1 MATNMATKRPPAGRT
16 LRTAA
21 PLAAT
26 IRPARA
32 ADRADLLALV
42 RAYYRFDGIR
52 FSRAL
57 VEPALTL
64 LLGRPALGRV
74 WIMREGARPVGYVIL
89 TFNFDLEFG
98 GLEGLVTDLFVH
110 ANWRGQG
117 LGRAALATVDD
128 FCRRAHIRT
137 VELQVPERN
146 RQAQAF
152 YLLLGFRSLPRM
164 VFSRVV
170 K

>member
-1 MATNMATKRPPAGRT
+1 MPTTRPPSRRAPRPAVT
-16 LRTAA
+16 PAA
-21 PLAAT
+21 IA

-32 ADRADLLALV
+32 ADHADLLGLV

-74 WIMREGARPVGYVIL
+74 WIMRAGARPVGYVIL

-110 ANWRGQG
+110 AQWRGQG

-137 VELQVPERN
+137 VELQVAERN

-164 VFSRVV
+164 VFSRNV

>member
-1 MATNMATKRPPAGRT
+1 MPTNRPAGRRPSIAT
-16 LRTAA
+16 NNAA
-21 PLAAT
+21 VT

-32 ADRADLLALV
+32 ADHADLLGLI

-52 FSRAL
+52 YSRAL
-57 VEPALTL
+57 VEPALAL
-64 LLGRPALGRV
+64 LLRRRSLGRV
-74 WIMREGARPVGYVIL
+74 WIMRDGARPVGYVVL

-110 ANWRGQG
+110 ARWRGQG
-117 LGRAALATVDD
+117 LGRAALAIVDD

-137 VELQVPERN
+137 VELQVAEHN

-152 YLLLGFRSLPRM
+152 YLLLGFQSLPRM
-164 VFSRVV
+164 VFSRDV